1 MYKRQGLNILI
12 AIVGTFVLMGGLIWM
27 SFRVADDPGL
37 RGHINAETRTSPAY
51 PAGDTEHIYTVYH
64 DPLPLTVE
72 DLVGETTY
80 TDYSC
85 YREIQGSP
93 LLTEYTYRQ
102 EVPFVFSISDQDG
115 PELFYSVYQVHLG
128 CLYKPVKDSFFR
140 EVQRRNRNSYLISS
154 CDWKTVDAAPWG
166 AQEAYQYVCDGELW
180 GTYLLCYQDRMVKI
194 SFAPWYDTLPTAEQM
209 TLVEAILGND

>member
-1 MYKRQGLNILI
+1 M
-12 AIVGTFVLMGGLIWM
+12 
-27 SFRVADDPGL
+27 
-37 RGHINAETRTSPAY
+37 
-51 PAGDTEHIYTVYH
+51 
-64 DPLPLTVE
+64 E
-72 DLVGETTY
+72 DLVGETVY
-80 TDYSC
+80 KDYSC

-93 LLTEYTYRQ
+93 LLTEYTYKQ

-154 CDWKTVDAAPWG
+154 CDWKAVDAAPWG